1 MTTDSGNADFEG
13 FIGKEDLSEITA
25 KAEEDKVDHVWAER
39 INTLPVGHGFR
50 ARRDDSE
57 TVRQFKGRINRSARF
72 VYRELEWFPQHKNIK
87 PEEETEWVVKVRSLN
102 VKAQAEAVA
111 KAAAQNASQASQ
123 NGQQTTS
130 ENPGA
135 ESDPGNQEA
144 AAGPRSARNR

>member
-1 MTTDSGNADFEG
+1 MTTADFET
-13 FIGKEDLSEITA
+13 FSKEDMADITA
-25 KAEEDKVDHVWAER
+25 KEEADKVDHTWADR

-87 PEEETEWVVKVRSLN
+87 PEDETEWVVKVRSLN

-111 KAAAQNASQASQ
+111 KAASQNASQASQ
-123 NGQQTTS
+123 EGSQTPSSENNTS
-130 ENPGA
+130 EDGQ
-135 ESDPGNQEA
+135 NQEA
-144 AAGPRSARNR
+144 STGPRSARNR